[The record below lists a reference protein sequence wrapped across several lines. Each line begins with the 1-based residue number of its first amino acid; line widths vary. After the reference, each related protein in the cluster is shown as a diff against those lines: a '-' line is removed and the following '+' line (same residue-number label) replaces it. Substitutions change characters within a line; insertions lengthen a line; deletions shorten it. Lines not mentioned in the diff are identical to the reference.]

1 LLYFSTR
8 CSFCAQRQNGITATL
23 RESGPDDTPE
33 KLEAERAAAQEFIDT
48 AEPLTEEEQALKEK
62 YTEAG
67 FHDWSRR
74 DFQQFVRALENYGW
88 YCILL
93 FREVRY

>member
-1 LLYFSTR
+1 MR
-8 CSFCAQRQNGITATL
+8 CARF
-23 RESGPDDTPE
+23 E
-33 KLEAERAAAQEFIDT
+33 
-48 AEPLTEEEQALKEK
+48 AEPLTEQEQALKEQ

-88 YCILL
+88 SVDALACLL
-93 FREVRY
+93 VRPDIDLCPRV